1 MFRGKIQ
8 ILKFVTK
15 YMPHLNIYA
24 LKLEKTIVL
33 FEIITLKFVEM
44 QSFVQ
49 NKNLLNLRPK
59 IFRLKIEKPL
69 S

>member
-1 MFRGKIQ
+1 MEKSKSLNLLQ
-8 ILKFVTK
+8 N
-15 YMPHLNIYA
+15 MPHLNIYA

>member
-1 MFRGKIQ
+1 
-8 ILKFVTK
+8 
-15 YMPHLNIYA
+15 MPHLNIYA

-49 NKNLLNLRPK
+49 NKNLLNLSPK
-59 IFRLKIEKPL
+59 IFRLKVEKHL

>member
-1 MFRGKIQ
+1 
-8 ILKFVTK
+8 
-15 YMPHLNIYA
+15 MPHLNIYA

-49 NKNLLNLRPK
+49 NK
-59 IFRLKIEKPL
+59 KPFKFE
-69 S
+69 SKNF